1 MGGMEEEKCSRGV
14 QRPAVPSLDH
24 EAGKIVTV
32 QNIYKHCRVI
42 SQRKIDEFFS
52 GSYFQPSQEN
62 IILYFNLYLTN
73 NK

>member
-1 MGGMEEEKCSRGV
+1 MGGIEEEKCSSGESSSP
-14 QRPAVPSLDH
+14 QPGP
-24 EAGKIVTV
+24 GKIVTV

-52 GSYFQPSQEN
+52 GFYFQPSQEN
-62 IILYFNLYLTN
+62 ILLYFNLYLTN